1 MVDSMPGSE
10 TSQCPI
16 CAKYS
21 TKNTTVSLL
30 PYQDAFEFSCVR
42 CGTFLVTRTL
52 AHSPKIADEL
62 RPFLSIA
69 ARQAHEKGQKL
80 RFDLPNLVEIA
91 ESHQT
96 SISER
101 VEKTLLYLAKEC
113 KRPGTVIRI
122 EESEDYPVVGATDES
137 ELNQYLSYLG
147 SQGLIERYEGEGL
160 SLTIPGWQ
168 KVEPRLVGGGA
179 LGHCFV
185 AMWFDPGMQDAYDA
199 GIATGIRDAGY
210 TPFRVDDPPTNKGIS
225 DTILAQIRQAEFVV
239 ADFTGQR
246 QSVYFEAG
254 FARGLGR
261 EVIWCCRE
269 DELKNLHFDIKHLG
283 HVVWQTP
290 SDLRAKLADS
300 IRANIVRAA

>member
-1 MVDSMPGSE
+1 MPE
-10 TSQCPI
+10 RENFQCPI

-21 TKNTTVSLL
+21 PKNGKVSLL
-30 PYQDAFEFSCVR
+30 PVFDAFEFSCVR
-42 CGTFLVTRTL
+42 CGTYRFTAAL
-52 AHSPKIADEL
+52 AFTPQIPDDL

-69 ARQAHEKGQKL
+69 ARQASERGQQVA
-80 RFDLPNLVEIA
+80 FDSSNLKSLA
-91 ESHQT
+91 ESHRI

-101 VEKTLLYLAKEC
+101 LEKTLLYVAKEC
-113 KRPGTVIRI
+113 KRPGVVIKI

-137 ELNQYLSYLG
+137 EFNQYLWHLED
-147 SQGLIERYEGEGL
+147 QGLIKRYAGEGL
-160 SLTIPGWQ
+160 APTISGWQ
-168 KVEPRLVGGGA
+168 QAEPRLVGGGTP
-179 LGHCFV
+179 GRCFV
-185 AMWFDPGMQDAYDA
+185 AMWFDPCMQEAYDI

-261 EVIWCCRE
+261 EVIWCCRD
-269 DELKNLHFDIKHLG
+269 DEVKNLHFDIKHLG
-283 HVVWQTP
+283 HVVWKTP
-290 SDLRAKLADS
+290 TVSHL
-300 IRANIVRAA
+300 